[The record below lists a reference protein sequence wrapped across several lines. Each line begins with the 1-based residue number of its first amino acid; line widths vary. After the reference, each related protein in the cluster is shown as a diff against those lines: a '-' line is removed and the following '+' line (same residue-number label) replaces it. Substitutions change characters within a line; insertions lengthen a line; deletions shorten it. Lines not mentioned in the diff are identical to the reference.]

1 MHRFYIHD
9 GEVTYSS
16 RFLRSDS
23 YVRNS
28 EKDRIVVC
36 EFGTMAMPDP
46 CKNFF
51 SRFLSRF
58 KIPSKCLQSCAPL
71 CAVQY
76 IPRCSGCGWWH
87 WPGLLTVCIV
97 LLTIYVLCWDYK
109 YDGWNLVHVSL
120 SVGMLRDQESRLLC
134 GLPEQ
139 IERERERQRNGWLLK
154 AQYSTI
160 SVTKLKSLKHWSRE
174 VFCCFKA

>member
-1 MHRFYIHD
+1 MHTLIHADTHPYTHRLTLTPLHPFVFVSVLSFNHWFDGMALMHRFYIHD

-58 KIPSKCLQSCAPL
+58 KIPSKCL
-71 CAVQY
+71 
-76 IPRCSGCGWWH
+76 
-87 WPGLLTVCIV
+87 
-97 LLTIYVLCWDYK
+97 
-109 YDGWNLVHVSL
+109 
-120 SVGMLRDQESRLLC
+120 
-134 GLPEQ
+134 
-139 IERERERQRNGWLLK
+139 
-154 AQYSTI
+154 
-160 SVTKLKSLKHWSRE
+160 
-174 VFCCFKA
+174 